1 MQEFIKKIVAI
12 QSSLNAPKNQYN
24 SFGKY
29 KYRSCEDILEALKPL
44 LSQYGL
50 VQTITDSVEFLGDRY
65 YIKASV
71 VVTDGVNRIE
81 NAAMA
86 REEESKKG
94 MDASQLTG
102 ATSSYARKYAL
113 NGMWCIDD
121 SKDADT
127 NEHTAQTNNQPAS
140 HKQAQPNQSSGK
152 IDRSQLSALKNAIVN
167 KGYGVKSVCE
177 SWEIGS
183 LAEIEKNKLRLKE
196 AESNVKRQQKEM
208 VARQQL
214 LIANGGNLPQDA
226 AMAVGDNGG
235 N

>member
-152 IDRSQLSALKNAIVN
+152 IDRSQLSALENAIVN
-167 KGYGVKSVCE
+167 KGYGVTSVCE
-177 SWEIGS
+177 SWNIGS
-183 LAEIEKNKLRLKE
+183 LAEIEKNNFDSIMSAVNSWPL
-196 AESNVKRQQKEM
+196 
-208 VARQQL
+208 
-214 LIANGGNLPQDA
+214 ANA
-226 AMAVGDNGG
+226 A
-235 N
+235 

>member
-44 LSQYGL
+44 LSQHGL

-81 NAAMA
+81 NSAMA

-127 NEHTAQTNNQPAS
+127 NEHTTQTG
-140 HKQAQPNQSSGK
+140 NQSANNKQSQSHAQQANQQNWK
-152 IDRSQLSALKNAIVN
+152 IGRSQITAIENAIVQ
-167 KGYGVKSVCE
+167 KGYSVQSACE
-177 SWEIGS
+177 VWNIGS
-183 LAEIEKNKLRLKE
+183 LAEIEK
-196 AESNVKRQQKEM
+196 SNFQSFMTAVNEWP
-208 VARQQL
+208 A
-214 LIANGGNLPQDA
+214 ANA
-226 AMAVGDNGG
+226 A
-235 N
+235 

>member
-44 LSQYGL
+44 LSQHGL

-152 IDRSQLSALKNAIVN
+152 IDRSQLSALENAIVN
-167 KGYGVKSVCE
+167 KGYGVQSVCE
-177 SWEIGS
+177 SWAIGS
-183 LAEIEKNKLRLKE
+183 LAEIEKNNFDSAMSAVNSWPL
-196 AESNVKRQQKEM
+196 
-208 VARQQL
+208 
-214 LIANGGNLPQDA
+214 ANA
-226 AMAVGDNGG
+226 A
-235 N
+235 

>member
-44 LSQYGL
+44 LSQHGL

-152 IDRSQLSALKNAIVN
+152 IDRSQLSALENAIVN

-177 SWEIGS
+177 SWKIGS
-183 LAEIEKNKLRLKE
+183 LAEIEKNIFDSIMSAVNSWPL
-196 AESNVKRQQKEM
+196 
-208 VARQQL
+208 
-214 LIANGGNLPQDA
+214 ANA
-226 AMAVGDNGG
+226 A
-235 N
+235 

>member
-44 LSQYGL
+44 LSQHGL

-71 VVTDGVNRIE
+71 IVTDGVNRIE
-81 NAAMA
+81 NSAMA

-167 KGYGVKSVCE
+167 KGYGVQSVCE

-183 LAEIEKNKLRLKE
+183 LAEIEKNNFDSIMSAVNSWPL
-196 AESNVKRQQKEM
+196 
-208 VARQQL
+208 
-214 LIANGGNLPQDA
+214 ANA
-226 AMAVGDNGG
+226 A
-235 N
+235 

>member
-44 LSQYGL
+44 LSQHGL
-50 VQTITDSVEFLGDRY
+50 VQTITDSVEFLGERY

-127 NEHTAQTNNQPAS
+127 NEHTAQTS
-140 HKQAQPNQSSGK
+140 NQSASNKQSQSHTQQANQQSWK
-152 IDRSQLSALKNAIVN
+152 IDRSQLAKLENAIMQ
-167 KGYGVKSVCE
+167 KGYSVQSACE
-177 SWEIGS
+177 VWNIGA
-183 LAEIEKNKLRLKE
+183 LAEIEKTAFNSYMAAVNE
-196 AESNVKRQQKEM
+196 WPA
-208 VARQQL
+208 
-214 LIANGGNLPQDA
+214 ANA
-226 AMAVGDNGG
+226 A
-235 N
+235 